1 MPYNI
6 ETYSFLFKIPN
17 REKCIM
23 YTFHTN
29 VTIKYFIEFIE
40 EEMLYFFPNN
50 SIEIFETINDEYHK
64 IDYLD
69 TLTLEQVYADKF
81 KETSFYIKLK
91 NK

>member
-40 EEMLYFFPNN
+40 EEMLYIFPNN
-50 SIEIFETINDEYHK
+50 SIEIFETTNDHK
-64 IDYLD
+64 INYLD
-69 TLTLEQVYADKF
+69 TLTLEQVYADKI
-81 KETSFYIKLK
+81 KEISFYIKLK
-91 NK
+91 KKV